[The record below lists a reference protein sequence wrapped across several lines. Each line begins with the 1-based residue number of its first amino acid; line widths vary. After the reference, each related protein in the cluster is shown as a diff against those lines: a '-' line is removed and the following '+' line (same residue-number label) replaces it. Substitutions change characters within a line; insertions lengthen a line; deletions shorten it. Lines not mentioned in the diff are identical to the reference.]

1 MRYIVTKI
9 EQIKAQLS
17 LHHVLDTFGAEG
29 IRRNQCRCFLPGHD
43 DKAPSMQLYW
53 DKDRAW
59 CFGCNRGGDVLDLTA
74 IMLNTDI
81 KGAIEFWERRLGLS
95 FSEDKTDWEA
105 VRMRKEERALRDYAC
120 YWRVAVER
128 DIPKP
133 LNPDLW
139 SIWGYIWGEKDRLE
153 ELLDRPLEYI
163 REMWKWLFW
172 ANDVLNTV
180 LRGVRV

>member
-1 MRYIVTKI
+1 MTKI
-9 EQIKAQLS
+9 ETVKAR
-17 LHHVLDTFGAEG
+17 VTLDHLFDVFGVEG
-29 IRRNQCRCFLPGHD
+29 IRRNQCRCFLPGHE
-43 DKAPSMQLYW
+43 DKTPSMQLYP

-95 FSEDKTDWEA
+95 FSEDTTDWEA
-105 VRMRKEERALRDYAC
+105 VRRRKEERALMDYAC

-133 LNPDLW
+133 LDPELAG
-139 SIWGYIWGEKDRLE
+139 IWDYIWVQKD
-153 ELLDRPLEYI
+153 ELDFSSMNPLEYL
-163 REMWKWLFW
+163 REMWRWLFW